1 MKLLT
6 SLLWLLPLSVLA
18 NGQIIIGKDQAPI
31 NKHDYAILK
40 EVAKNAELSIDS
52 FRHYKS
58 RRNNHYIVGP
68 EGMLYWDIKRNGI
81 IDGDDEPETGLIAR
95 LGNSYIT
102 DKDGY
107 VLALAIRESHFS
119 DTSILNKFK
128 KLVAIDLS
136 DNQVTEVN
144 IFGLPNLRHLRVFET
159 KHHKTITR
167 LSNVNTL
174 AYFKVY
180 KLIEPNFSKLS
191 GVKGLH
197 RIEVVGMSI
206 ESFAGLE
213 NMPNLKILDVSL
225 SGEVNNENARAL
237 KGIPKWHQLERLK
250 FTSHTLTNIDQLSN
264 FSGLKRAELW
274 LTNDKIKGLSSIG
287 KLKNLEELE
296 ITSPSVTDFS
306 FLKSVPKLKKI
317 VTVHSPIT
325 SLAGLN
331 NAPNLEHLELNIG
344 KLTQISHL
352 EQNIKLKTLILNNHK
367 IEKLSGL
374 SNLKKLKTLDVSVN
388 KISKF
393 EGLDSNICLEEIG
406 MASNPVKKLDNVYH
420 LPLLYL
426 LDVDDTKIREFPRWK
441 ELKRL
446 HKLRVKETQLDP
458 DTFTDRDF
466 WWVNVPIEDFDLQLR
481 TSPKITDEERRKYGC
496 I

>member
-1 MKLLT
+1 MKLVT
-6 SLLWLLPLSVLA
+6 FLLWLLPLSTLA

-31 NKHDYAILK
+31 NKNDYTILQ
-40 EVAKNAELSIDS
+40 EVAKNAELPIDS
-52 FRHYKS
+52 FRHDS
-58 RRNNHYIVGP
+58 TRRNDHFIVGP
-68 EGMLYWDIKRNGI
+68 EGMLYRDKKRNGI
-81 IDGDDEPETGLIAR
+81 IDGKDKPAMGSIAR

-107 VLALAIRESHFS
+107 VVALTIIDSHFS
-119 DTSILNKFK
+119 NTKIFKQFK
-128 KLVAIDLS
+128 KLVAIGLSKNQVSELDLS
-136 DNQVTEVN
+136 
-144 IFGLPNLRHLRVFET
+144 GLPNLRHLYIYGRNNKRT
-159 KHHKTITR
+159 LIK
-167 LSNVNTL
+167 LSNLPKL
-174 AYFKVY
+174 AYFFVSG
-180 KLIEPNFSKLS
+180 LDALS
-191 GVKGLH
+191 FKKFQGVKGLH
-197 RIEVVGMSI
+197 YVDISGMSI

-213 NMPNLKILDVSL
+213 NMPNLKILDVSV
-225 SGEVNNENARAL
+225 SEEVKNENARAF
-237 KGIPKWHQLERLK
+237 KGIPKEHQLERLK

-274 LTNDKIKGLSSIG
+274 LTHDEIKGLSSIG

-344 KLTQISHL
+344 KLTQIDHL
-352 EQNIKLKTLILNNHK
+352 EQNTKLKTLILNNHK

-393 EGLDSNICLEEIG
+393 EGLDNNICLEEIG
-406 MASNPVKKLDNVYH
+406 MASNPVNKLDNVYH

-446 HKLRVKETQLDP
+446 HKLRVKETQLNP

-481 TSPKITDEERRKYGC
+481 TSPKITDEERKKYGC

>member
-1 MKLLT
+1 MKLFT
-6 SLLWLLPLSVLA
+6 FLLWLLPLSALA
-18 NGQIIIGKDQAPI
+18 NSQIIIGKDQAPI
-31 NKHDYAILK
+31 NKHDYAILQ
-40 EVAKNAELSIDS
+40 EVAKNAQLPMES
-52 FRHYKS
+52 FRHY
-58 RRNNHYIVGP
+58 NVGNDQFIVGP
-68 EGMLYWDIKRNGI
+68 EGMLYWDYDENGV
-81 IDGDDEPETGLIAR
+81 IDGDDGFAQSPISR

-102 DKDGY
+102 DRNGY
-107 VLALAIRESHFS
+107 VLAIRIKESKFS

-128 KLVAIDLS
+128 KLVAIDVFN
-136 DNQVTEVN
+136 NQVKEVD
-144 IFGLPNLRHLRVFET
+144 IHGLSALRHLSILEN
-159 KHHKTITR
+159 HGKTINQ
-167 LSNVNTL
+167 LSNLNNL
-174 AYFKVY
+174 AYLKIY
-180 KLIEPNFSKLS
+180 DLMETDFSKLK

-225 SGEVNNENARAL
+225 SEEVKNENARAF
-237 KGIPKWHQLERLK
+237 KGIPKGHQLERLK
-250 FTSHTLTNIDQLSN
+250 FTSHTLTNIAQLSH

-274 LTNDKIKGLSSIG
+274 LTHDKIEGLSSIG
-287 KLKNLEELE
+287 KLKKLEELE

-317 VTVHSPIT
+317 VTVQSPIT

-331 NAPNLEHLELNIG
+331 NAPNLEYLELNIG
-344 KLTQISHL
+344 KLTKIDHL
-352 EQNIKLKTLILNNHK
+352 DQNTKLKTLILTNHE
-367 IEKLSGL
+367 IEKISGL
-374 SNLKKLKTLDVSVN
+374 SSLKKLKTLDLSVN
-388 KISKF
+388 KILKF
-393 EGLDSNICLEEIG
+393 EGLDNNICLEEIG
-406 MASNPVKKLDNVYH
+406 MASNPVKELDNVYH

-446 HKLRVKETQLDP
+446 HKLRVKETQLNP

-466 WWVNVPIEDFDLQLR
+466 WWVNLPIEDFDLQLR
-481 TSPKITDEERRKYGC
+481 SSPKITDEERRKYGC